1 MRFAYLCFFVSTLIL
16 SGCGRSGSE
25 TWEDMKTAGRY
36 MGRGVDA
43 LCGKDNYES
52 RMLYSDDDFLGPED
66 GFIPL
71 RKEDLHGL
79 VAAADTPLSQP
90 KGMPGQ
96 KGIPSIADFYSP
108 PSTLESLFRIV
119 HFDTDEHIVRDQEEV
134 QALIHMAR
142 FLKKNP
148 SVYLVVEGHADERAS
163 SSYNMALGMRRS
175 NFIRSFLVKNGADQ
189 DRVYTVSYGKERP
202 IAMGHTSDQWKINRR
217 SEFKIYQK

>member
-1 MRFAYLCFFVSTLIL
+1 MCIFLI
-16 SGCGRSGSE
+16 SGCGRSVSE

-52 RMLYSDDDFLGPED
+52 RMLDSDDDFVGPYENE
-66 GFIPL
+66 FVPL
-71 RKEDLHGL
+71 KKEDLHGL
-79 VAAADTPLSQP
+79 VASGDTPISQP
-90 KGMPGQ
+90 KGTPGR
-96 KGIPSIADFYSP
+96 KGIPAIADFYTP
-108 PSTLESLFRIV
+108 PHSLESLFRQV
-119 HFDTDEHIVRDQEEV
+119 HFNTDEHVVKDKDEV
-134 QALIHMAR
+134 QALVQIAR

-175 NFIRSFLVKNGADQ
+175 NFVRSFLVKNGAGQDQ
-189 DRVYTVSYGKERP
+189 IYTVSYGKERP
-202 IAMGHTSDQWKINRR
+202 VAFGHTPDQWKINRR